1 VRTAPAAAVRFA
13 LVATSALVA
22 TACSSR
28 PAEPVVLE
36 LRTAGSSTA
45 FMPDTLS
52 APAGATVTLRLTN
65 DGEIA
70 HNLVVVRDEEAVQ
83 PIVLAAYTAIATQY
97 VPAGFD
103 DDLLASIPLVYPG
116 QTLEVTFTMPQAG
129 SYTYVCVF
137 PGHGSTMRGVI
148 VAR

>member
-1 VRTAPAAAVRFA
+1 VTPAPLRFA
-13 LVATSALVA
+13 LVVAAALV
-22 TACSSR
+22 TAACRSR

-65 DGEIA
+65 EGEIA
-70 HNLVVVRDEEAVQ
+70 HNLVVVRNEEAVQ

-97 VPAGFD
+97 VPTGFD
-103 DDLLASIPLVYPG
+103 ADMVASIPLVYPG
-116 QTLEVTFTMPQAG
+116 QTLEVTFTMPAEG

-137 PGHGSTMRGVI
+137 PGHGSTMRGVL